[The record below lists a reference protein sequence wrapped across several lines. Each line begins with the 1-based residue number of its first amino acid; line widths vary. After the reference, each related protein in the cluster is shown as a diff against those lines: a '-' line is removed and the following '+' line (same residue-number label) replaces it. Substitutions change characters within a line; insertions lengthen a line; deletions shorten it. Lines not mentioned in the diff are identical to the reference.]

1 MLLAYTQLFENHHFK
16 PHLCIVPHSIG
27 DNIHPVKVTELRH
40 TAGAVFWVGPG
51 ESVKVEEIAEE
62 RAKLISAI
70 RPAILFITA
79 STMDQP
85 GTKVGAVKVIYG
97 EQGEEIIHYQ
107 STAGEWKQFNAL
119 EQR

>member
-1 MLLAYTQLFENHHFK
+1 MLLAYTQLFENNQFQ

-27 DNIHPVKVTELRH
+27 DNIHPVKVAQLSH
-40 TAGAVFWVGPG
+40 TSGAVFWVGPG
-51 ESVKVEEIAEE
+51 ESLKVEEIAQE
-62 RAKLISAI
+62 RAKVISAI

-85 GTKVGAVKVIYG
+85 GMKVAAVKVIYG
-97 EQGEEIIHYQ
+97 EHGEETIHFQ
-107 STAGEWKQFNAL
+107 STAGEWKQFSAL